1 MDVKSIA
8 GIAKSR
14 WWVLVLAG
22 VLAVG
27 VTSQLAAYQQD
38 NLITHEAVTSIT
50 FVEDPT
56 NLERGDFEQ
65 FLSEQHIL
73 AEGANREL
81 LGQTPGPFLPWETA
95 EIHLANDQ
103 NQLIFIGRGY
113 SQEEANAVA
122 QALRDQFL
130 AVSNVGSGVERMSQE
145 LDELTQQI
153 KQLREEISQR
163 QASSPLT
170 DEQTIQE
177 TQRTSLQTRIAS
189 LTAQLGA
196 LNVELLNPVERPA
209 SAVQAEMDRVNQELI
224 RLNLELNALPP
235 PPVDAAVEATQDE
248 QFLLDQLRLTQ
259 LETRWSQLYNTL
271 AELDDQASVGEVIA
285 QEPTITVTSGR
296 TNQAL
301 ALVGAVV
308 VALLALVAIERTRG
322 IVWSKSEFK
331 DDVAVIAELPPR
343 QLHPFRRPSTDPWYV
358 TVPTGRRKAAV
369 QLIRSQMDAYQNIV
383 VAFQG
388 TGVFES
394 DTLDLTADIAMSA
407 AVSGRNTLLIDATFS
422 DRATQVEYGPLQPDV
437 TLMSILADFPPD
449 PHMAVTEI
457 KSTLLS
463 LENQHRNLWS
473 LRSGAGSLDA
483 GDVLASQRFELL
495 LDVARENFDI
505 VIIAGDG
512 YDEPTSHILAQRA
525 DAAVLVGS
533 IGHTV
538 DRQVEAAE
546 RDFRARRAT
555 LLGIVMLRR
564 RRSRLKRWLVPG
576 LRRRLW
582 RAVDWLKSSKAQETD
597 TVEVADEQSVTA
609 VAAALPVVVDTKAA
623 EREAAERAAAQ
634 AAETA
639 AIEAA
644 VAERA
649 AAEAAE
655 REAAEKAAA
664 EAAERE
670 AAEKAAAEAAER
682 EAAEKAAA
690 EAAEAAAAAAAI
702 EQAAAEQAA
711 AEQAAAEAAE
721 AEKLAVAAEAEVEA
735 EPEPKKPAAK
745 SSSRSRK
752 TTTSKTTTRSRSTSG
767 TRRTSSTAAK
777 SEGTTGSRSKGAT
790 KDSEPEASVEEV
802 VGEATVSTIA
812 AATVLDVDLV
822 DEVVDVT
829 TTLDDQ
835 EDKAEASSHRF
846 RDRLRAKK
854 ESEEV
859 ITGFQSKIERFG
871 VSDPRNLADPFGD
884 ADQAV

>member
-1 MDVKSIA
+1 
-8 GIAKSR
+8 
-14 WWVLVLAG
+14 
-22 VLAVG
+22 
-27 VTSQLAAYQQD
+27 
-38 NLITHEAVTSIT
+38 
-50 FVEDPT
+50 
-56 NLERGDFEQ
+56 
-65 FLSEQHIL
+65 
-73 AEGANREL
+73 
-81 LGQTPGPFLPWETA
+81 
-95 EIHLANDQ
+95 
-103 NQLIFIGRGY
+103 
-113 SQEEANAVA
+113 
-122 QALRDQFL
+122 
-130 AVSNVGSGVERMSQE
+130 
-145 LDELTQQI
+145 
-153 KQLREEISQR
+153 
-163 QASSPLT
+163 
-170 DEQTIQE
+170 
-177 TQRTSLQTRIAS
+177 
-189 LTAQLGA
+189 
-196 LNVELLNPVERPA
+196 
-209 SAVQAEMDRVNQELI
+209 
-224 RLNLELNALPP
+224 
-235 PPVDAAVEATQDE
+235 
-248 QFLLDQLRLTQ
+248 
-259 LETRWSQLYNTL
+259 
-271 AELDDQASVGEVIA
+271 
-285 QEPTITVTSGR
+285 
-296 TNQAL
+296 
-301 ALVGAVV
+301 
-308 VALLALVAIERTRG
+308 
-322 IVWSKSEFK
+322 
-331 DDVAVIAELPPR
+331 
-343 QLHPFRRPSTDPWYV
+343 
-358 TVPTGRRKAAV
+358 
-369 QLIRSQMDAYQNIV
+369 
-383 VAFQG
+383 
-388 TGVFES
+388 
-394 DTLDLTADIAMSA
+394 
-407 AVSGRNTLLIDATFS
+407 
-422 DRATQVEYGPLQPDV
+422 
-437 TLMSILADFPPD
+437 
-449 PHMAVTEI
+449 MAVTEI

-655 REAAEKAAA
+655 REAAERAAAEAAEREAAEKAAAEAAEREAAEKAAAEAAEREAAEKAA

-745 SSSRSRK
+745 STSRSRK